1 MYGGHVRGLGTAIR
15 HARQARESINRAGRD
30 FKGSMSWLR
39 EEQYDAIKKAFSDAT
54 ETLLHVVALLKAG
67 KEADRE
73 PEDHA
78 PAYHGSMD
86 PWAPCDYETAHEVV
100 RPSKAP
106 RLSIRPSQANSSS
119 WVCLVQSP
127 SCLFA

>member
-1 MYGGHVRGLGTAIR
+1 MYGGHRRSLGTALW

-30 FKGSMSWLR
+30 FHGSMSWLR
-39 EEQYDAIKKAFSDAT
+39 EEQYEAIKGALNDAR
-54 ETLLHVVALLKAG
+54 EKLLHVVELLKAG

-78 PAYHGSMD
+78 PADHGSMD
-86 PWAPCDYETAHEVV
+86 PWAPYDYDELYPIDETAHEVV

-106 RLSIRPSQANSSS
+106 KLSIRPSQAN
-119 WVCLVQSP
+119 
-127 SCLFA
+127 